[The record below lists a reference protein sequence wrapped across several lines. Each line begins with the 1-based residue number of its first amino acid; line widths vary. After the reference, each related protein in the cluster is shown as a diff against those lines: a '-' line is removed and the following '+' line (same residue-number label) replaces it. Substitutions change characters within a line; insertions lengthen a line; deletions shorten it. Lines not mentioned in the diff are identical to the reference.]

1 MELAMTDI
9 SEKLDARGMNCP
21 LPILRTRKAINQLA
35 SGQVLE
41 VTATDP
47 GSLKDMASFCSQT
60 GNRLLSSNAADS
72 CFVFL
77 IEKV

>member
-1 MELAMTDI
+1 MTDI
-9 SEKLDARGMNCP
+9 AERLDARGMNCP

-35 SGQVLE
+35 SGQILE
-41 VTATDP
+41 VTASDP
-47 GSLKDMASFCSQT
+47 GSLKDMESFCSQT

-77 IEKV
+77 IEKA